1 MYLAFCHAGS
11 SRSQRSVL
19 FFLESYTSLSATLF
33 VSPSL
38 GLAHARRDPLSLT
51 VLIARFCS
59 EWPDIRRYGSTT
71 RCPATVCMY
80 LTLVTEACLQDQMRR
95 RILLSRSPKSLI
107 RYVRST
113 ENPVTAQDTMPTLQ
127 PLHEG
132 EEHSVTVEEQISRTS
147 CSEDVSDPE
156 LLLAHRQLQ
165 ELRCQRKKAEIQAL
179 IEREKRLIAQA
190 QKDAVSATL
199 IESNQGPVVP
209 QPLQEAI
216 AATPTGRIKAHEV
229 QPPAL
234 QDAVSATPTRSIQ
247 AMKCKCKLYKTQF
260 LPLLLG

>member
-1 MYLAFCHAGS
+1 MARHSKIWLHDAVPGH
-11 SRSQRSVL
+11 
-19 FFLESYTSLSATLF
+19 SLYVPDSGHRGLPSGPDAQEDTTVPEPQVAHTL
-33 VSPSL
+33 P
-38 GLAHARRDPLSLT
+38 
-51 VLIARFCS
+51 
-59 EWPDIRRYGSTT
+59 
-71 RCPATVCMY
+71 
-80 LTLVTEACLQDQMRR
+80 
-95 RILLSRSPKSLI
+95 
-107 RYVRST
+107 VRST

-216 AATPTGRIKAHEV
+216 AATPTGRIKAHKV

-247 AMKCKCKLYKTQF
+247 ANEVQVI
-260 LPLLLG
+260 